1 MNKKMKLLLA
11 LMVLLE
17 YGSEITEVHS
27 KQFIVRGD
35 SQLYGT
41 IDEEDMILSHHEII
55 EMAETYCKNQMK
67 HAK

>member
-1 MNKKMKLLLA
+1 MDKKMKLLLA

-17 YGSEITEVHS
+17 YGSEITEIHG

-41 IDEEDMILSHHEII
+41 IDEEDMILSYNEII
-55 EMAETYCKNQMK
+55 EIAETYCGDQMIYD
-67 HAK
+67 